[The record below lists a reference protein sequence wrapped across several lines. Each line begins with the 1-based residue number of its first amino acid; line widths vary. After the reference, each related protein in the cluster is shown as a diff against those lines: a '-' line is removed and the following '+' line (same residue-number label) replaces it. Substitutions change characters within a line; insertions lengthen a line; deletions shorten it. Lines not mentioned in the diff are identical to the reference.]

1 MWQCYN
7 FTASLQA
14 PGAHKWYRAT
24 SDYAPGTTD
33 NDVALVEDQII
44 ELLGVSQVGWWWVR
58 ATNHDN
64 EIQQGWV
71 PASYLQMCS
80 N

>member
-1 MWQCYN
+1 M
-7 FTASLQA
+7 QA
-14 PGAHKWYRAT
+14 PGAHKWYKAT
-24 SDYAPGTTD
+24 SNYSSGMSD
-33 NDVALVEDQII
+33 NDIALVEEQIV
-44 ELLGVSQVGWWWVR
+44 ELLGVGQVGWWWVH

-64 EIQQGWV
+64 EVQQGWV